1 MIERAK
7 RVAIYARFSSELQD
21 ARSVGDQVAL
31 CREHAQR
38 QGWSVVQ
45 IYADEAV
52 SGATV
57 YGRDALLHMVEDPS
71 AGASKLF

>member
-7 RVAIYARFSSELQD
+7 RAAIYARFSSELQD

-38 QGWSVVQ
+38 QCWTV

-57 YGRDALLHMVEDPS
+57 SGAMRCCAWSRMPS
-71 AGASKLF
+71 AGASKSF